1 MNMRRLALVIV
12 VFALLPPRFATAA
25 ADAPGLQEQIDKAPA
40 GGELV
45 VPKGVWN
52 EPLKISK
59 AVTLRGADR
68 DACVIDVVSDE
79 PAIRLAH
86 GKGEAVLEN
95 LTVRWKLATSER
107 SAEVQAA
114 IAAKD
119 GAVRL
124 RNVRVTAP
132 DSYARCPSAFTA
144 QGFCNAK
151 IEKCEFEGY
160 EFTLQF
166 GGGATGSVSDSIV
179 SKSGH
184 CGITGGPDTTV
195 NVARTII
202 TGSRFHG
209 LRSTGGELNVEH
221 NLVIANKN
229 RGIYLGN
236 KSARGTIRENV
247 IQDNGSG
254 ISAFDRSEVKIQN
267 NLISGCD
274 FAAIDMRDGC
284 ELAVERNLLVSN
296 GRGMVLFPE
305 SGTNRNTIGRN
316 ASAANKTETEGFK
329 PPPELVKVEGKLEA
343 GAFAMETA
351 REFGLSDAE
360 QIKPLW
366 KRWTELRAK
375 PTTQQAAAAAA
386 AATPEAEK

>member
-1 MNMRRLALVIV
+1 MRVRQSLLAIV
-12 VFALLPPRFATAA
+12 LFALLSPCLAVGANAPPS
-25 ADAPGLQEQIDKAPA
+25 LQELIDKAAA
-40 GGELV
+40 GGEV
-45 VPKGVWN
+45 SVPQGVWT
-52 EPLKISK
+52 EPIKISK
-59 AVTLRGADR
+59 PITLRGTDR
-68 DACVIDVVSDE
+68 DACVIDVTSDE

-86 GKGEAVLEN
+86 GGKGEAAIEN
-95 LTVRWKLATSER
+95 LTIRWRLATSER
-107 SAEVQAA
+107 GADVQAA

-124 RNVRVTAP
+124 RNVRVVAP

-144 QGFCNAK
+144 QGFCDAK
-151 IEKCEFEGY
+151 IEKCEFEGH

-166 GGGATGSVSDSIV
+166 GGGAKASVSDCVV

-184 CGITGGPDTTV
+184 CGITAGPDSTV
-195 NVARTII
+195 SVARTIV

-209 LRSTGGELNVEH
+209 LRCTGGELNVEH

-267 NLISGCD
+267 NFIAGCD

-284 ELAVERNLLVSN
+284 ELAIERNLLVSN

-316 ASAANKTETEGFK
+316 ASASNKTETEGFR
-329 PPPELVKVEGKLEA
+329 PPPELVKVQGKIAEGT
-343 GAFAMETA
+343 FAMETA
-351 REFGLSDAE
+351 RDFGLSDDAA
-360 QIKPLW
+360 IKPLW

-375 PTTQQAAAAAA
+375 PATQQAAAA
-386 AATPEAEK
+386 K

>member
-1 MNMRRLALVIV
+1 MRVRQSVLAIV
-12 VFALLPPRFATAA
+12 LFALLSPRLAA
-25 ADAPGLQEQIDKAPA
+25 GADAPGLQELIDKAPA
-40 GGELV
+40 SGEV
-45 VPKGVWN
+45 AVPKGVWT
-52 EPLKISK
+52 EPLKINK
-59 AVTLRGADR
+59 PIILRGADR
-68 DACVIDVVSDE
+68 DACVVEVTSDE
-79 PAIRLAH
+79 PAILLAH
-86 GKGEAVLEN
+86 GKGDAVLEN
-95 LTVRWKLATSER
+95 LTVRWMLATSTR
-107 SAEVQAA
+107 SPDVQAA
-114 IAAKD
+114 IVAKD

-124 RNVRVTAP
+124 RNVRVIAP
-132 DSYARCPSAFTA
+132 GSYARCPSAFTA
-144 QGFCNAK
+144 QGFCDAK

-166 GGGATGSVSDSIV
+166 GGGATASVSDSVV

-184 CGITGGPDTTV
+184 CGITAGPDTTV
-195 NVARTII
+195 NVARTIV

-209 LRSTGGELNVEH
+209 LRCTGGELNAQH

-267 NLISGCD
+267 NFISGSD

-329 PPPELVKVEGKLEA
+329 PPPELVKVEGKVAE
-343 GAFAMETA
+343 GTFAMETA
-351 REFGLSDAE
+351 RDFGLKDAE
-360 QIKPLW
+360 PIKPLW
-366 KRWTELRAK
+366 KRWTELRAS
-375 PTTQQAAAAAA
+375 PTTQQAAA
-386 AATPEAEK
+386 EK